1 MAAHPSGRGQRLL
14 AWAWTPLCL
23 TALVALI
30 AVVASTASVPVQR
43 TVAEALIDLVAV
55 VALYIFVGN
64 SGLLSF
70 GHTAFMAIAAYVSAW
85 LTMPGNIKSVMLPDL
100 PAFLAHAHVHPLAAA
115 LIGGAVAAVFATVV
129 GWPLMRLSGISASI
143 ATFAML
149 SIVYLVFGN
158 WTALTG
164 GQNSLIGLPIYTDI
178 WIGLVTA
185 TAAIWAAWIYQNS
198 HFGLALRASREDE
211 IAARALAVNVIRQRL
226 IAFVVSAFFA
236 GLGGVLL
243 GHFLGTLRIESFY
256 LDLTF
261 LTFAMLVVGGMGSL
275 TGAVAG
281 VITITALSEGLRQL
295 ETGVAVGGAT
305 VSVPPG
311 VAEVVLALVMLLTL
325 IFRPRGL
332 AGGREL
338 PFPTVPRS
346 TRKRKVAA

>member
-1 MAAHPSGRGQRLL
+1 MGPRNFL

-23 TALVALI
+23 TIFVA
-30 AVVASTASVPVQR
+30 AVVILASAAPIPVQR
-43 TVAEALIDLVAV
+43 TVAEALIYLVVV

-100 PAFLAHAHVHPLAAA
+100 PAFLAHANMHPLAAA
-115 LIGGAVAAVFATVV
+115 LIGGGVAAVFALIV

-178 WIGLVTA
+178 WIGLIA
-185 TAAIWAAWIYQNS
+185 AAAAIWAAWVYQNS

-211 IAARALAVNVIRQRL
+211 VAARALAVNVIRQRL
-226 IAFVVSAFFA
+226 IGFVISAFFA

-281 VITITALSEGLRQL
+281 VVTITALSEGLRQL
-295 ETGVAVGGAT
+295 ETGIAIAGANF
-305 VSVPPG
+305 SIPAG
-311 VAEVVLALVMLLTL
+311 FAEVVLALVMLLTL
-325 IFRPRGL
+325 IFRPKGL
-332 AGGREL
+332 ASGREL
-338 PFPTVPRS
+338 PGPHAPTANERL
-346 TRKRKVAA
+346 RHD